1 MSVPASNRVIHA
13 PLHLDSVREEAPVTM
28 KMNKRNKISS
38 MGICALAIGL
48 LAVASP
54 SFAHHG
60 IAAYEEGKEITVT
73 GSVTSFDFANPH
85 TLIYL
90 SVRQSDGTIA
100 KWQGQLTSPNNLAR
114 VGWTRRSLQTGD
126 QVTITGYLAKNTGN
140 TMWIRRIVKSD
151 GTELPTGIGEK

>member
-1 MSVPASNRVIHA
+1 MTTKINRTN
-13 PLHLDSVREEAPVTM
+13 LVR
-28 KMNKRNKISS
+28 
-38 MGICALAIGL
+38 ICALAFGL
-48 LAVASP
+48 LTTAAP

-60 IAAYEEGKEITVT
+60 IAAYEEAKQITVT
-73 GSVTSFDFANPH
+73 GSVTYFDFVNPH

-90 SVRQSDGTIA
+90 NVRQSDGTIA

-114 VGWTRRSLQTGD
+114 VGWTRRSLQMGE
-126 QVTITGYLAKNTGN
+126 QVTITGYPAKNSAN